1 MSAEPTRDAAPAAT
15 TAHAPRTRPYYWSVR
30 RELWENPA
38 FYMAPIVVVAL
49 ALLGFLASTFHLA
62 KNVRR
67 ATETLAAV
75 RSMDTGDVE
84 AFAAA
89 SAAAAK
95 AGTALPMHYYVST
108 GFPFMVVTVVAF
120 FYCLGALHGERR
132 DRTILFWKSLPVSDT
147 TTVLAKATLP
157 LVIGPVIIFS
167 IAFVAHLF
175 MLAVSSLVLLANGIS
190 PAELLSRLPFPYMWL
205 AEVRGLIVVSLWWS
219 PIVGYLLLV
228 SAWARRTPILWA
240 LGPWVVM
247 IAVEYMAQQTLHI
260 WGFLVMR
267 LSGGYAMAFTRGDG
281 ETAIETWAD
290 LDPRPILA
298 SPGLWLGLV
307 AAVIFIAAAIR
318 LRRYRDPI

>member
-1 MSAEPTRDAAPAAT
+1 MSAEPTHDAAPVAGE
-15 TAHAPRTRPYYWSVR
+15 AHAPRTRPYYWSVR

-38 FYMAPIVVVAL
+38 FYMAPLVVVAL
-49 ALLGFLASTFHLA
+49 GLLGFLASTFHLA
-62 KNVRR
+62 RNVRR

-75 RSMDTGDVE
+75 RTMDTGDVE

-95 AGTALPMHYYVST
+95 AGNALPMHYYIST
-108 GFPFMVVTVVAF
+108 GFPFVVVTVVAF

-157 LVIGPVIIFS
+157 LVISPIIIFAV
-167 IAFVAHLF
+167 AFLTHIF
-175 MLAVSSLVLLANGIS
+175 MLSVSSLVLLANGIS
-190 PAELLSRLPFPYMWL
+190 PGDLLSRLPFPYMWL
-205 AEVRGLIVVSLWWS
+205 AEARGLIVMSLWWA

-228 SAWARRTPILWA
+228 SAWARHTPILWA
-240 LGPWVVM
+240 LGPWGVL

-260 WGFLVMR
+260 WGFLLWR
-267 LSGGYAMAFTRGDG
+267 LTGGFAMAFTTDG
-281 ETAIETWAD
+281 KTSIDTLAD

-298 SPGLWLGLV
+298 SPDLWLGLLV
-307 AAVIFIAAAIR
+307 AAFLLMAAVR